1 MEDISLFSTSA
12 VLEELE
18 LFNPLPAI
26 EEDGFLD
33 EYDVYSFIEDPGVK
47 PPSLLA
53 EDLLQEYEIEGKDHC
68 LKTVFFL
75 SLARIYFRRS
85 CLFHMC

>member
-18 LFNPLPAI
+18 LFNPLPTI

-33 EYDVYSFIEDPGVK
+33 EYEAYSFLEDPGVK
-47 PPSLLA
+47 PPALLA
-53 EDLLQEYEIEGKDHC
+53 EDLVFEIEG
-68 LKTVFFL
+68 
-75 SLARIYFRRS
+75 
-85 CLFHMC
+85 